1 MSSNVHGCRIHLLR
15 RLLAGRRQLSCHERV
30 GATGRWATSSDIDRQ
45 VVPDDPVPELVTV
58 EVTFHGPAV
67 AAFRDFLADSIE
79 VHDSGRITI
88 ADIWEA
94 WAAHWGVDH
103 GDNLI
108 GSISQQDVTMH
119 FRGHFLAPEQV
130 RARVEGAF
138 SAAGPAIA

>member
-1 MSSNVHGCRIHLLR
+1 MSIIALTKRGRHTRNYVVYKGSAGGVLL
-15 RLLAGRRQLSCHERV
+15 
-30 GATGRWATSSDIDRQ
+30 TYIDRQ

-130 RARVEGAF
+130 RARVEGRVQRCWTGYRMI
-138 SAAGPAIA
+138 AAEA

>member
-1 MSSNVHGCRIHLLR
+1 MTIVALTKRGRGTRNHIVYEGAAGGVLL
-15 RLLAGRRQLSCHERV
+15 
-30 GATGRWATSSDIDRQ
+30 TYIDRQ

-88 ADIWEA
+88 AGIWEA
-94 WAAHWGVDH
+94 WAAHWGVDP
-103 GDNLI
+103 GDKLI
-108 GSISQQDVTMH
+108 GSIHWQDVTMH

-130 RARVEGAF
+130 RARVEGRVQRCWTGYRMR
-138 SAAGPAIA
+138 AAGA

>member
-1 MSSNVHGCRIHLLR
+1 MNIIALTKRGRDTRNYVVYEGSAGGVLL
-15 RLLAGRRQLSCHERV
+15 
-30 GATGRWATSSDIDRQ
+30 TYIDRQ

-130 RARVEGAF
+130 RARVEGRVQRCWT
-138 SAAGPAIA
+138 GYRMTPAEA

>member
-1 MSSNVHGCRIHLLR
+1 MNIIALTKRGRDTPNYFVYEGSAGGVLL
-15 RLLAGRRQLSCHERV
+15 
-30 GATGRWATSSDIDRQ
+30 TYIDRQ

-58 EVTFHGPAV
+58 EVVFHGPAV

-130 RARVEGAF
+130 RARVEGRVQRCWTGYRMI
-138 SAAGPAIA
+138 AAEA

>member
-1 MSSNVHGCRIHLLR
+1 MSIIALTERGRHTRNYVVYKGSAGGVLL
-15 RLLAGRRQLSCHERV
+15 
-30 GATGRWATSSDIDRQ
+30 TYIDRQ

-130 RARVEGAF
+130 RARVEGRVQRCWTGYRMI
-138 SAAGPAIA
+138 AAEA